1 MYKDSQELLIAM
13 PCLIINYIM
22 VVDVHVHYVHC
33 KVLERITVNS
43 PIATIALMKIAYHFI
58 IMGGSWFYHGRKNY
72 L

>member
-1 MYKDSQELLIAM
+1 
-13 PCLIINYIM
+13 M

-58 IMGGSWFYHGRKNY
+58 IMGGSWFFHERKKY